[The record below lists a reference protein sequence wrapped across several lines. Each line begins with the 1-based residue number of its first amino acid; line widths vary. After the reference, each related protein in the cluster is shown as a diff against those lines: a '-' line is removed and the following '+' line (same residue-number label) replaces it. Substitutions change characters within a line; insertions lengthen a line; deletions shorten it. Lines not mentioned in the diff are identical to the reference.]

1 MEVIKHPYRLLVIG
15 KAQSGKTT
23 MAVKCIEYLLPQ
35 VDEVYIASPTYEFQP
50 TWDPIRKNVTLY
62 HDSAEAVFKALRRA
76 IANSIGDEDHKM
88 GTKVP
93 VKRLLICDDVSYEK
107 SLNEGNKG
115 IFNGLA
121 FNATWWNISMVV
133 IVHKTSNVGAGI
145 KENCEGLI
153 LFNIMHK
160 EFKNLFD
167 TFGVTKTIKEFAN
180 LIQKELVL
188 KITSDEDKHPF
199 LFVDLKN
206 GGKLYFKMR
215 EQLVLE

>member
-1 MEVIKHPYRLLVIG
+1 MAVIKHPYRLLVIG

-23 MAVKCIEYLLPQ
+23 MAVKCIEYLIPQ
-35 VDEVYIASPTYEFQP
+35 VDEVYVASPTYEFQP
-50 TWDPIRKNVTLY
+50 TWDPVRKSVTLY
-62 HDSAEAVFKALRRA
+62 HDSAEAIFKALKRA
-76 IANSIGDEDHKM
+76 INNSIGDESHKM

-107 SLNEGNKG
+107 ALNEGNKG
-115 IFNGLA
+115 LFNGLA

-145 KENCEGLI
+145 KENCEGML

-160 EFKNLFD
+160 EYKNLFD
-167 TFGVTKTIKEFAN
+167 TFGVTKTIKEFGN
-180 LIQKELVL
+180 LIQKELVK
-188 KITSDEDKHPF
+188 KITSDEDAHPF
-199 LFVDLKN
+199 LFIDLKG
-206 GGKLYFKMR
+206 GGKLYFKMK